1 MPERRCVV
9 PTSGSDKKLE
19 PCIDG
24 NLLLKRIDR
33 LSRIGRTLEGG
44 VTRPG
49 FSIKESQARSQVR
62 RWMEEAGLETRLD
75 PALNLI
81 GTCRGKEKGA
91 PAIVTG
97 SHIDSVPNGGRL
109 DGVLGVL
116 GALEAVRSLV
126 RSKVEVRRSI
136 KVIAFAAEE
145 PNPFGLSTVG
155 SRVLSNTLPEGA
167 LEKKDPKG
175 VTFSELLSRRGG
187 RPEQISKA
195 NLDPSQVAAF
205 VELHIEQGP
214 FLEIQSIP
222 IGIVS
227 TLCGIKRLLIDVKGR
242 PDHAGTTPMGLRK
255 DALAAGAQLI
265 LAIETICKSRGE
277 EMVGTVGK
285 MTLAPNQ
292 VNVVPGRAGLEL
304 DLRTSDDQL
313 FERID
318 AEILQVCDAV
328 ASQRG
333 LEITLSQR
341 SSEPPVS
348 LPEDLS
354 RVIGSVCQ
362 DLGLS
367 YLKMPSWA
375 GHDANRM
382 AKITKTAV
390 IFVPSRQGLSHC
402 PQEWTEEKDMEAG
415 VRVLSETLLRLANQ

>member
-1 MPERRCVV
+1 MPI
-9 PTSGSDKKLE
+9 SGCDKKLE
-19 PCIDG
+19 LCIDG

-33 LSRIGRTLEGG
+33 LSRIGRTAEGG

-49 FSIKESQARSQVR
+49 FSVQESQARNQVR

-81 GTCRGKEKGA
+81 GTCRGKEKGC

-97 SHIDSVPNGGRL
+97 SHLDSVPNGGKL
-109 DGVLGVL
+109 DGALGVL
-116 GALEAVRSLV
+116 GALEAVRSLI
-126 RSKVEVRRSI
+126 RSKVEIRRGI
-136 KVIAFAAEE
+136 KVIAFVAEE
-145 PNPFGLSTVG
+145 PNPYGLSTVG
-155 SRVLSNTLPEGA
+155 SRVLSNSLPEGA
-167 LEKKDPKG
+167 LDRKDPKG
-175 VTFSELLSRRGG
+175 VTLSELLSRRGG
-187 RPEQISKA
+187 RPEEISKA
-195 NLDPSQVAAF
+195 SFDPSQVGAF

-214 FLEIQSIP
+214 FLEIQNIP

-227 TLCGIKRLLIDVKGR
+227 TLCGIKRLLIEVKGR
-242 PDHAGTTPMGLRK
+242 PDHAGTTPMNLRK

-277 EMVGTVGK
+277 GMVGTVGK
-285 MTLAPNQ
+285 MTLTPNQ
-292 VNVVPGRAGLEL
+292 VNVVPGRAELEL
-304 DLRTSDDQL
+304 DLRASDVQL
-313 FERID
+313 FEKIQ
-318 AEILQVCDAV
+318 AEILEACDDV
-328 ASQRG
+328 ANQRG
-333 LEITLSQR
+333 LEITLNQR
-341 SSEPPVS
+341 SAERPVS

-354 RVIGSVCQ
+354 RLIRSVCQ

-402 PQEWTEEKDMEAG
+402 PQEWTEEKDIEAG